1 MPRELEYIENE
12 LEAVYVKAVKKK
24 NAALQIE
31 CLRGMLE
38 VRILDRLTAMAL
50 DIVTHEP
57 T

>member
-1 MPRELEYIENE
+1 MPREIEYIGNE

-24 NAALQIE
+24 NAALQID

-57 T
+57 S

>member
-1 MPRELEYIENE
+1 MPRELEYIERE
-12 LEAVYVKAVKKK
+12 LEEVYVAAIKRK

-57 T
+57 S

>member
-24 NAALQIE
+24 NAALQID

-57 T
+57 S